1 MKKTSISTPWQ
12 RGLREVVLE
21 SEPYGRE
28 VLRKEISATS
38 AIASVERLILAAEKE
53 YRNAVVSP

>member
-12 RGLREVVLE
+12 RGLWEVVLE

-53 YRNAVVSP
+53 CRNAVVSA